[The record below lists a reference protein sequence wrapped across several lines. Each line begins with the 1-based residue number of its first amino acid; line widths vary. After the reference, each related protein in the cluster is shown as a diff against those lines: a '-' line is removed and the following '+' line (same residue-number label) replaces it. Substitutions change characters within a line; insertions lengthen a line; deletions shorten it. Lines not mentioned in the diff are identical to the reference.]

1 MAEKEKKLMVVYGI
15 DDKPPLIESIFLGFQ
30 HYLTMFGATIIIP
43 IVIAGALGMPTHEQ
57 GMLIST
63 MFFVSGICTLLQT
76 TWGNRLPIVQGGT
89 FSFLPPMFAIV
100 FSAALSGAGW
110 EMKMQ
115 YLQGAIIIG
124 SLVEIALG
132 FSGAIGYLKRY
143 LGPITI
149 APTIALIGLALYA
162 IGWPWLMKDIYIGGI
177 ALLALIIYSQ
187 FLSRKYRLFLLFP
200 VILSIFT
207 AWVIAFATGRVDTE
221 ALRATIDASPWIRI
235 PYPGQ
240 WGMPQFKAAFA
251 VGMLAGYLASIVE
264 SVGDYYACARM
275 AGAPVPGAKR
285 ISRGIGMEGVGCLI
299 AGLIGTGNGT
309 TSYSENIGAIGITR
323 VGSRYVVQMGGII
336 MLILGAF
343 GKFGAFFTGLPTA
356 IVGAMFCGLFGMI
369 ASVGLSNLQFV
380 DLNDSRNLFIIGFAF
395 FMGLSVPFWA
405 KGGWIFA
412 DAGAGYPE
420 GFLPPTVQ
428 LPINWEASAG
438 IVGRTLAEILTTI
451 AATGMAVA
459 AIIGAVLDNIIPGTR
474 ESRGLTYWEKMAE
487 PD

>member
-1 MAEKEKKLMVVYGI
+1 MAKEEKKLMVVYGI

-57 GMLIST
+57 GLLIST
-63 MFFVSGICTLLQT
+63 MFFVSGITTLLQT

-100 FSAALSGAGW
+100 FSAALAGAGW
-110 EMKMQ
+110 EMRIQ

-124 SLVEIALG
+124 SFVEMALG
-132 FSGAIGYLKRY
+132 FTGAIGYLKRY

-162 IGWPWLMKDIYIGGI
+162 
-177 ALLALIIYSQ
+177 
-187 FLSRKYRLFLLFP
+187 
-200 VILSIFT
+200 
-207 AWVIAFATGRVDTE
+207 TGRIDTT
-221 ALRATIDASPWIRI
+221 ALKATIDAAPWIRI

-240 WGMPQFKAAFA
+240 WGMPQFSAAFA

-264 SVGDYYACARM
+264 SVGDYYACARLS
-275 AGAPVPGAKR
+275 GAPIPSAKK
-285 ISRGIGMEGVGCLI
+285 ISRGIGFEGIGCLV

-309 TSYSENIGAIGITR
+309 TSYSENIGAIGITK
-323 VGSRYVVQMGGII
+323 VGSRYVVQIGGIVMI
-336 MLILGAF
+336 LLGAF

-412 DAGAGYPE
+412 DVGAGYPE

-438 IVGRTLAEILTTI
+438 TLGRTMAEIITTI

-459 AIIGAVLDNIIPGTR
+459 AIIAAVLDNIIPGTR
-474 ESRGLTYWEKMAE
+474 DSRGLTYWEKMAE
-487 PD
+487 E